1 MTTTYKNSLSTL
13 DLTSTSITRNHKNS
27 LYNVKNCFKAIFTL
41 ILVVMGS
48 LTGYSQTVA
57 MSSEKTR
64 FNTEENQ
71 IISDGLPMTGLND
84 KQVDFSSSDTTS
96 LTTKSTVVR
105 SKTDDF
111 DINTEIASFLN
122 NTLIQIGNEAD
133 ETNLLNSAVKVSQLQ
148 LILPLVSGLIPE
160 YESIYQRYIDANPN
174 LFSSPALASEVQDM
188 VNAIGADRK
197 APVEPFVTTNV
208 DSKGIVSVSGIAEFG
223 STVTIIF
230 SDGTTKTAIADNTN
244 GKFGPIAST
253 YYPQIS
259 GAVSITSTDVAL
271 NVSQQIHQ
279 MIEIAN
285 QD

>member
-13 DLTSTSITRNHKNS
+13 DLISTSITRNHRNS
-27 LYNVKNCFKAIFTL
+27 IYNVKNCCKAIFTL

-48 LTGYSQTVA
+48 LIGYSQTIA
-57 MSSEKTR
+57 MSSEKTQ
-64 FNTEENQ
+64 FSYTENQ
-71 IISDGLPMTGLND
+71 IIADGLPMTGLND
-84 KQVDFSSSDTTS
+84 KLVDFTSSDESITLS
-96 LTTKSTVVR
+96 PLKSIDV
-105 SKTDDF
+105 S
-111 DINTEIASFLN
+111 DINTAIAGFLN

-160 YESIYQRYIDANPN
+160 YEAIYQKYIDANPN

-197 APVEPFVTTNV
+197 PPVDPFFTAKV

-223 STVTIIF
+223 STVTVIF
-230 SDGTTKTAIADNTN
+230 SDGTTKTAIANTTN
-244 GKFGPIAST
+244 GEYGPIVST

-271 NVSQQIHQ
+271 NVSQQLHQ
-279 MIEIAN
+279 MIEIAD
-285 QD
+285 QE